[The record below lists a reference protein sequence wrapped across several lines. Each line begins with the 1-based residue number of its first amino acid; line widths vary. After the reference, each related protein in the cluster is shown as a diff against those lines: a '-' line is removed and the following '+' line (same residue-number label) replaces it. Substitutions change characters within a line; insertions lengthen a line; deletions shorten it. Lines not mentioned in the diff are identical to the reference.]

1 MCQTEKL
8 LLPIIDNK
16 IPIRYLKWCTGIYTQ
31 NINEPKF
38 DKIWIIFEVN
48 SESASDIVWLNSHLR
63 NYYTH
68 YAYFIGN
75 VEYSVYEYTIINK
88 DINKIISGSMNIS
101 TTTIKKIL
109 DYWNNSLDVI
119 EAITVDALGEFEKIV
134 PEVNYTYKPNRFNL
148 IDKKSQGLLIESLA

>member
-16 IPIRYLKWCTGIYTQ
+16 IPIRYLKWCTGIYTH

-63 NYYTH
+63 NYYTN

-75 VEYSVYEYTIINK
+75 V
-88 DINKIISGSMNIS
+88 
-101 TTTIKKIL
+101 
-109 DYWNNSLDVI
+109 
-119 EAITVDALGEFEKIV
+119 
-134 PEVNYTYKPNRFNL
+134 
-148 IDKKSQGLLIESLA
+148 